1 LSGYVNEEEED
12 FWREEYQLVSR
23 DLGGRRG
30 IKERRRS
37 SVSEHSL
44 AEC

>member
-1 LSGYVNEEEED
+1 LSGSVNEEEED
-12 FWREEYQLVSR
+12 FWREEDQLILG

-30 IKERRRS
+30 IRERRRS